1 MCELS
6 WFGKEEEGGEE
17 EEGGFLKFFFFFSHR
32 LKMLWVDGEWGVP
45 NSWLPL
51 CVFTELPF
59 CAQSSL
65 LFSSS
70 SILLFLPLIF
80 SLAPL
85 SLSLSVLP
93 VLRGKGGCICHLGRS
108 GHHLPLL
115 TWLCL
120 FVCVCVCVCKGTSA
134 LVFKNPRIRLWRFY
148 ATTSGS
154 PQL

>member
-1 MCELS
+1 MI
-6 WFGKEEEGGEE
+6 WEGGRRRRK
-17 EEGGFLKFFFFFSHR
+17 GGGGLLEVFFFFSHR
-32 LKMLWVDGEWGVP
+32 LKVLWVDGEWGVP

-85 SLSLSVLP
+85 SLSLRLTSF
-93 VLRGKGGCICHLGRS
+93 KGEGGL
-108 GHHLPLL
+108 HLPLGSIGSPSAPSHL
-115 TWLCL
+115 AMP
-120 FVCVCVCVCKGTSA
+120 VCMCVCVCKGTSA
-134 LVFKNPRIRLWRFY
+134 LVFKNPRIRL
-148 ATTSGS
+148 
-154 PQL
+154 